1 MKPRILERDVA
12 EILRLISDLPN
23 QRPAALPG
31 DLAGEFDLWF
41 DGGAVKYVT
50 GSTKY
55 YFANGTKAWVA
66 VLMGL
71 NVGIVFPDGRQV
83 SIQQNL

>member
-23 QRPAALPG
+23 QRTAARPG
-31 DLAGEFDLWF
+31 DLPGEFDLWF

-50 GSTKY
+50 GSTEY
-55 YFANGTKAWVA
+55 YFTNGTRAWVA
-66 VLMGL
+66 VLMSL
-71 NVGIVFPDGRQV
+71 NVGIAFPDGQQV
-83 SIQQNL
+83 SIRQNL